1 MNSKYAPLWILG
13 PLLVVLDQFTKWLVI
28 QYIQLGE
35 AIPIIP
41 GFFDL
46 VHVLNRGASF
56 GMLNRGDIS
65 WQRWFFIGISLCAM
79 GVIVFMTRMS
89 RPDERML
96 RWALGFIF
104 GGAAGNLVDRVRQ
117 GMVVDFLDF
126 YIGPY
131 HWPAFNVADM
141 AISGGAILLILA
153 FYLRS
158 ERTAKEKS

>member
-89 RPDERML
+89 RLDERML